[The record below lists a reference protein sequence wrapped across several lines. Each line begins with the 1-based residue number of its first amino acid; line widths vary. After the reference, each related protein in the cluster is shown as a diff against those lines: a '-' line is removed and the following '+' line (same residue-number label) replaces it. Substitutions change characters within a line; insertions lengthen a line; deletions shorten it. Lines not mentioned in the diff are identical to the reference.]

1 MAPDKSKIV
10 KFGYFKPDTSKPLVK
25 RSNWLTVPE
34 APEQILVVVDLIE
47 EIEDSEQR
55 IDPKTGQIKK
65 LVRFHCREIVLK
77 QDIDKSGKEDTI
89 FEYFPQQEVLIK
101 DSNST
106 DSWYKL
112 ADYKKA
118 SHWPKEGIWFW
129 VWKNPAP
136 EGIRWQEVE

>member
-1 MAPDKSKIV
+1 MAPDKINLV
-10 KFGYFKPDTSKPLVK
+10 KPDTSKPLVK
-25 RSNWLTVPE
+25 RSNWLSIPDG
-34 APEQILVVVDLIE
+34 PDQILVVVDLIE

-55 IDPKTGQIKK
+55 IDPKTNKIKK
-65 LVRFHCREIVLK
+65 LVRFHCREILLK
-77 QDIDKSGKEDTI
+77 KDIDASGVEDTI
-89 FEYFPQQEVLIK
+89 FDYIVQQEVQIK

-112 ADYKKA
+112 ADYNKA

-136 EGIRWQEVE
+136 EGIRWQQVE

>member
-1 MAPDKSKIV
+1 MAPDKINLV
-10 KFGYFKPDTSKPLVK
+10 KPDTSKPLVK

-77 QDIDKSGKEDTI
+77 QDIDASGKEDTV

>member
-1 MAPDKSKIV
+1 MAPDKI
-10 KFGYFKPDTSKPLVK
+10 GEIAKPDTSKPLVK

-34 APEQILVVVDLIE
+34 APEQTLVTIDHVE
-47 EIEDSEQR
+47 EIEDTEER
-55 IDPKTGQIKK
+55 IDPKTGKIKK
-65 LVRFHCREIVLK
+65 LVRVTCREILLK
-77 QDIDKSGKEDTI
+77 IDRDASGKEDTT

-106 DSWYKL
+106 SSWYTL

-118 SHWPKEGIWFW
+118 SSWPKEGIWYW

-136 EGIRWQEVE
+136 EGIRWQEVI

>member
-1 MAPDKSKIV
+1 MAPDKI
-10 KFGYFKPDTSKPLVK
+10 GEIAKPDTSKPLVK

-34 APEQILVVVDLIE
+34 APEQTLITIDHVE
-47 EIEDSEQR
+47 EIEDSEER
-55 IDPKTGQIKK
+55 IDPKTGKIKK
-65 LVRFHCREIVLK
+65 LVRVTCREILLK
-77 QDIDKSGKEDTI
+77 IDKDKSGREDTT

-106 DSWYKL
+106 SSWYTL
-112 ADYKKA
+112 ADFKKA
-118 SHWPKEGIWFW
+118 SSWPKEGIWYW